1 MSQNKEMLEPCRV
14 LLVEDEPSAYERC
27 AQVVE
32 AHPRLEL
39 FAGVN
44 NYSDAIEQVEQHGN
58 KFDLLL
64 TDLQLGDGDGAD
76 LIKEWRGGDEMDRR
90 RAMVISVFGDV
101 TSVIRAV
108 EAGADGYL
116 LKGGSDFEMF
126 NSITTVLEG
135 GAPISAAVAGHLLK
149 RVRSEQPAPVEED
162 KPAKPNLL
170 SAREVEVLSALARG
184 RSYKE
189 VARDMDISP
198 HTVGGHVKSIYHK
211 LAVSSRGEAVFKAVQ
226 EGMIDLTH

>member
-1 MSQNKEMLEPCRV
+1 MEPSRV
-14 LLVEDEPSAYERC
+14 LLVEDEPSAFERC
-27 AQVVE
+27 AQLVE
-32 AHPRLEL
+32 SHPRLEL

-44 NYSDAIEQVEQHGN
+44 TYSEAKALVDAKADQ
-58 KFDLLL
+58 FDLLL

-76 LIKEWRGGDEMDRR
+76 LIRAWRSGDEADHR

-149 RVRSEQPAPVEED
+149 RVRRESP
-162 KPAKPNLL
+162 KPAQPQKPNLL
-170 SAREVEVLSALARG
+170 SKREIEVLSALARG

-211 LAVSSRGEAVFKAVQ
+211 LAVTSRGEAVYKAVQ
-226 EGMIDLTH
+226 EGMIDLNAN